1 MPSPAPA
8 AASAAITPT
17 APATFSAGNSSRMMP
32 KDSGRT
38 PPPMPWITR
47 ATIMTPIE
55 PARAASTDPTA
66 SATSAA
72 TSIRSLPHMSPSRPM
87 IGVKIDADSR

>member
-1 MPSPAPA
+1 
-8 AASAAITPT
+8 
-17 APATFSAGNSSRMMP
+17 MMP

-47 ATIMTPIE
+47 ATIMMTIE
-55 PARAASTDPTA
+55 PVRAASTDPSVRA
-66 SATSAA
+66 ISAA
-72 TSIRSLPHMSPSRPM
+72 TSSRSLPHMSPRRPM